1 MAGEDR
7 ARRTAREVRSDD
19 DDRTPAESH
28 DFPEGATVRL
38 LLLDDANARAARAYN
53 TALCNLRVARNIN
66 VARRY
71 GLHTDTIVR
80 EMRTGDR
87 TLNAARLLQGTRAEL
102 EAVVAQLR
110 AEHVD
115 VWGDDGSVGGG
126 DPVRAV
132 NAVVKVAGD
141 ITSRSMEAVAHG
153 VIQRDDAEALG
164 ELAETMRAALKRL
177 DAALV
182 PVLHG
187 GRR

>member
-1 MAGEDR
+1 MGAEDR
-7 ARRTAREVRSDD
+7 SRGRLREVRSDD
-19 DDRTPAESH
+19 DGRTPAESLG
-28 DFPEGATVRL
+28 FSPAGPVRL

-53 TALCNLRVARNIN
+53 TALGNLRVLRNTD

-71 GLHTDTIVR
+71 GLSSDTIVR

-87 TLNAARLLQGTRAEL
+87 VLNAARLLQGTRAEL
-102 EAVVAQLR
+102 EAVFVQLR
-110 AEHVD
+110 AEHID

-141 ITSRSMEAVAHG
+141 FTSRAMQAVAHG
-153 VIQRDDAEALG
+153 AIQRDDAEALG
-164 ELAETMRAALKRL
+164 ELAETMRAVLARL